1 IDNLEVRDDK
11 GANLIA
17 NGTFENGITG
27 WTAEGTMA
35 GSALETTEGFQST
48 KSLHLRALDRGD
60 NQVNRVRCAL
70 VSSVRSGTVITI
82 KAQAR
87 WLRGAPTLLLR
98 IRGSW
103 MEAPGSLNLPVSAG
117 TPGIANSHF
126 QAAAPPGI
134 REVTHAPILPADSQA
149 VRITARISALGA
161 NPLVRVN
168 YRLDPATT
176 IRTVTMTDDGT
187 GGDAVAGDGL
197 YTATLPGQLTGT
209 LLAYTVTAQ
218 DTAAGGATSRY
229 PAADATGEALI
240 RFGEQQPAGNI
251 PTYRFWVTQANFNAW
266 SSRSKLNNT
275 PLDCTFVLGNQRV
288 IHNTVILYAGS
299 PYIAPGYCG
308 PNCGRCGYSVTF
320 PDNDLFLG
328 SADMVLDWP
337 GGHGNESTALQEQM
351 AYWMAGKMALPT
363 CYRYP
368 IRLHLNGVTD
378 DQRGTIFEAVNQ
390 PASEFLKAWMPND
403 SNGDFFKVD
412 RAFEFND
419 GGSLVADPPPTLQVF
434 TTTGGAKKA
443 ARYRWNWNKRAG
455 SDPNNYTNIF
465 DLVDAVNAAGP
476 EPYTSQTEALVDV
489 EEWMGIFA
497 TEHII
502 NNFDSWGHDIG
513 KNMYAYKPRQ
523 GKWQIYMFDLD
534 WLMLAA
540 PAFNSTYTAKTGPL
554 FECADPVVSRMYAH
568 PPFRRAYFR
577 AIQRAVAGPLRA
589 DQYEPQLAARYAS
602 YVANGVRFCDGQN
615 LTAPDAVKTW
625 FNDRR
630 VALQAQLDRLAV
642 PFAIAPALPASS
654 ASSPLTVTGSAP
666 IQVESIQ
673 VNGVAVAVTWTSVT
687 NWSARVPLVQATNA
701 LTFTAADGQGVT
713 IPGLSASASVRYT
726 GVVAGIPPVFINEW
740 MADNAT
746 FIADHAG
753 GSDRFSDWFE
763 LFNAGSTAADLT
775 GYYLT
780 DTLSQPDQFQ
790 IPSGYAIP
798 AGGRLLV
805 WADNLPNLNSPDVPD
820 LHVNFKLAAAGEA
833 IGLFAPDGTPVD
845 TVTFGLQM
853 TDVSEGRS
861 PDGGP
866 TVGVQATPTPG
877 AANVGFSLRLDGHLA
892 APGTLHLEWG
902 TVVGLHYVLESAATV
917 DSGTWTALMP
927 PVAGDGSRQSFDVS
941 AGAGGNQFI
950 RLRVVP

>member
-1 IDNLEVRDDK
+1 
-11 GANLIA
+11 
-17 NGTFENGITG
+17 
-27 WTAEGTMA
+27 
-35 GSALETTEGFQST
+35 
-48 KSLHLRALDRGD
+48 
-60 NQVNRVRCAL
+60 
-70 VSSVRSGTVITI
+70 
-82 KAQAR
+82 
-87 WLRGAPTLLLR
+87 
-98 IRGSW
+98 
-103 MEAPGSLNLPVSAG
+103 
-117 TPGIANSHF
+117 
-126 QAAAPPGI
+126 
-134 REVTHAPILPADSQA
+134 
-149 VRITARISALGA
+149 
-161 NPLVRVN
+161 
-168 YRLDPATT
+168 
-176 IRTVTMTDDGT
+176 
-187 GGDAVAGDGL
+187 
-197 YTATLPGQLTGT
+197 
-209 LLAYTVTAQ
+209 
-218 DTAAGGATSRY
+218 
-229 PAADATGEALI
+229 
-240 RFGEQQPAGNI
+240 
-251 PTYRFWVTQANFNAW
+251 
-266 SSRSKLNNT
+266 
-275 PLDCTFVLGNQRV
+275 
-288 IHNTVILYAGS
+288 
-299 PYIAPGYCG
+299 
-308 PNCGRCGYSVTF
+308 
-320 PDNDLFLG
+320 
-328 SADMVLDWP
+328 
-337 GGHGNESTALQEQM
+337 
-351 AYWMAGKMALPT
+351 
-363 CYRYP
+363 
-368 IRLHLNGVTD
+368 
-378 DQRGTIFEAVNQ
+378 
-390 PASEFLKAWMPND
+390 
-403 SNGDFFKVD
+403 
-412 RAFEFND
+412 
-419 GGSLVADPPPTLQVF
+419 
-434 TTTGGAKKA
+434 
-443 ARYRWNWNKRAG
+443 
-455 SDPNNYTNIF
+455 
-465 DLVDAVNAAGP
+465 
-476 EPYTSQTEALVDV
+476 
-489 EEWMGIFA
+489 
-497 TEHII
+497 
-502 NNFDSWGHDIG
+502 
-513 KNMYAYKPRQ
+513 
-523 GKWQIYMFDLD
+523 
-534 WLMLAA
+534 
-540 PAFNSTYTAKTGPL
+540 
-554 FECADPVVSRMYAH
+554 
-568 PPFRRAYFR
+568 
-577 AIQRAVAGPLRA
+577 LRA